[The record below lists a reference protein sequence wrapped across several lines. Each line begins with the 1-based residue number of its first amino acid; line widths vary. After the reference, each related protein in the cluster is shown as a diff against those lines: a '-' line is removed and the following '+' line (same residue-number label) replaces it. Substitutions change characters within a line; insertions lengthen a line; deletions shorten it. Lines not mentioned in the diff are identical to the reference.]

1 MTLQQALPSDTELV
15 QSAQHGKLEAF
26 TMLYERYLPMVCNR
40 VRYTVP
46 PEDVEDVTQE
56 VFISAIRSIKSFR
69 GEAKFGT
76 WLRTL
81 TIRQIAEY
89 YRRRK
94 RPTAPLDE
102 NLHAPH
108 DHGATDEAIL
118 LRQAFK
124 KLPEQYREILLL
136 RFAEDMP
143 FNEIARLQKRNVES
157 VKSLFR
163 RAVAA
168 LQKQVTSHE

>member
-1 MTLQQALPSDTELV
+1 MTLQPTLPSDSELV

-26 TMLYERYLPMVCNR
+26 TMLYERYLPMVNNR
-40 VRYTVP
+40 VRYVVP

-81 TIRQIAEY
+81 TIRQVADY

-94 RPTAPLDE
+94 RPTTPLDE

-108 DHGATDEAIL
+108 DPASTDEAIL

-143 FNEIARLQKRNVES
+143 FNEIACLQGRNIES

-168 LQKQVTSHE
+168 LQKQVTSYE